1 MAAMQD
7 IPNADSLQ
15 LLISAATD
23 GNMTVLQ
30 NELDELL
37 QSRQTSSS
45 SLSQDSSSQRQPTL
59 SLEAAL
65 HAAARNNHPQAVK
78 YLIEKGVAIDPATVV
93 AATAGH
99 AQGVFEVLLE
109 HGWDI
114 DLCLG
119 HIGDA
124 LM

>member
-30 NELDELL
+30 NELNKLL
-37 QSRQTSSS
+37 QSRQATSSS
-45 SLSQDSSSQRQPTL
+45 PPQDSSSQRQATL
-59 SLEAAL
+59 SFEAAL
-65 HAAARNNHPQAVK
+65 HAAARNKHPQAVK

-99 AQGVFEVLLE
+99 SQAVFDVLLG

-114 DLCLG
+114 NLCLG